1 MLNKL
6 LFSLAV
12 PVLGVCASPF
22 NFGTPIVVPGSSGID
37 TDYSQPVVA
46 SSSLGFA
53 VCWQDG
59 STNVWASNTT
69 NLGSTW
75 NSDMVDAN
83 SSAYP
88 NIAGNGDGFL
98 VTWIYVPPGYASGFP
113 SSSLYDK
120 DSLTWSDP
128 EDIDGLPDQS
138 PPVFVGN
145 AGSNFIAVWQSIV
158 DSKIFVNVTSDG
170 TTWLGSS
177 PQVATGVDIK
187 GVTACGNNDKYI
199 VAWNDLTDNKIRV
212 AYSSDSGTT
221 WEPPYDVIDT
231 TMSLYFGCVGSFAN
245 QDGFLL
251 VYSDNGKN
259 LWSIFS
265 VDGLVWSDPTL
276 IATDLLVINYF
287 IPAITNTDKG
297 FVVAW
302 VDENNNGFASL
313 SSNNG
318 GSWSSPS
325 LITAGDIDVGNYNG
339 VSISAYQ
346 NQCMAA
352 WVNGSNEVL
361 VSVSGTSSTP
371 SINAGS
377 LRGFNYT
384 ITPNNPGFGLN
395 R

>member
-1 MLNKL
+1 MLNKF

-22 NFGTPIVVPGSSGID
+22 NFGTPIVVPDSSDIF
-37 TDYSQPVVA
+37 TNVSRPVVA

-53 VCWQDG
+53 VCWQDA

-75 NSDMVDAN
+75 NSDTVDTN

-98 VTWIYVPPGYASGFP
+98 VTWISAAPGYNPGSP
-113 SSSLYDK
+113 SSSFYDK
-120 DSLTWSDP
+120 DLLTWSSP
-128 EDIDGLPDQS
+128 EAIDVSTGEF

-145 AGSNFIAVWQSIV
+145 AGSNFIAVWQSNGGGNIY
-158 DSKIFVNVTSDG
+158 VNVTSDG

-177 PQVATGVDIK
+177 PQVATGRNIQ

-199 VAWNDLTDNKIRV
+199 VAWNDLNVDKIQV

-221 WEPPYDVIDT
+221 WETPYDVIDT
-231 TMSLYFGCVGSFAN
+231 TMSSYYGCVGSFAN

-251 VYSDNGKN
+251 VYSDDSQN

-265 VDGLVWSDPTL
+265 QDGALWSAPTL
-276 IATDLLVINYF
+276 IATDLLVIDYF

-325 LITAGDIDVGNYNG
+325 LITAGDIDVVSYNG

-371 SINAGS
+371 SINSGN